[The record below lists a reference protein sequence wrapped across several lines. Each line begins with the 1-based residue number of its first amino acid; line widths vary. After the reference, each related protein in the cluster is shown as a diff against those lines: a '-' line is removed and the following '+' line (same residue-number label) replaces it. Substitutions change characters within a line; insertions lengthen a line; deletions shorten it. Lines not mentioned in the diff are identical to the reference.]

1 MFPLMKKNKKRPY
14 LRQIVLPIILSAIF
28 FTTASFKN
36 DFFEIAKQIEIF
48 TEMYKQLNMNY
59 VDETNPAELM
69 DHAIDGMLD
78 GLDPYTKYWT
88 EQEVERSKINRRGSF
103 TGIGANVST
112 RKDKVIIVEPW
123 KDYPADKAGLKAGDE
138 IIEIDGL
145 KITDYKDSAGDL
157 LKGSPGSEVKITYV
171 RNGKTTNVTLKRAAV
186 EVKAVPF
193 FKMATPEI
201 GYVVLSK
208 FNEKASKETRDA
220 IKELKKQGATKVIL
234 DLRGNPGGLLSEA
247 VNVSNLFIPKD
258 KLITSTRSA
267 IEKYN
272 KTYLTPKNEEFEDMP
287 IAVLIN
293 GRSASAS
300 EIVSGS
306 IQDYDRGV
314 IVGARSFGKG
324 LVQRP
329 KELSYGTQVKITISR
344 YYTPSGRCI
353 QALDYWNRDEN
364 GDAVRTAAAD
374 YTAFKTIKNKRTVY
388 DGGGVLPDIELA
400 SAAFSPITTALLKEN
415 AIFDYATQY
424 YYAHKITSLEDFEFS
439 DRDFNDFVKWIE
451 DRGFEFET
459 VTETAFAK
467 AYKTAVNEELND
479 DIETS
484 YNEMIKSIRKAK
496 KREVVDKQSEI
507 QSLLSDEI
515 IKRYFYKDGLYEHQI
530 KNNPEIKAAIEVLND
545 KNKYDKILG
554 NV

>member
-1 MFPLMKKNKKRPY
+1 MPKKSPY
-14 LRQIVLPIILSAIF
+14 FRQIALPILLATVL

-48 TEMYKQLNMNY
+48 TEMYKQVNMNY
-59 VDETNPAELM
+59 VDDTNPAQLM
-69 DHAIDGMLD
+69 DNAIDGMLD

-112 RKDKVIIVEPW
+112 RDDKVIIVEPW

-138 IIEIDGL
+138 IIQIDGL
-145 KITDYKDSAGDL
+145 KISDYKDNAGDL
-157 LKGSPGSEVKITYV
+157 LKGSPGTEVKITYD
-171 RNGKTTNVTLKRAAV
+171 RNGKTITATLKRVAV
-186 EVKAVPF
+186 DVKAVPF
-193 FKMATPEI
+193 YAMATPEI

-208 FNEKASKETRDA
+208 FNEKASRETRAA
-220 IKELKKQGATKVIL
+220 IKNLEKQGATKVIL

-258 KLITSTRSA
+258 KLITSTQSA

-272 KTYLTPKNEEFEDMP
+272 KTYLTSKKEEFEGMP
-287 IAVLIN
+287 VAVLIN

-364 GDAVRTAAAD
+364 GEAVRTTATD
-374 YTAFKTIKNKRTVY
+374 YNAFKTIKNQRTVY

-400 SAAFSPITTALLKEN
+400 SAGYSPITTALLKEN
-415 AIFDYATQY
+415 SIFDYATQY
-424 YYAHKITSLEDFEFS
+424 FYKHQISSIDDFEFTN
-439 DRDFNDFVKWIE
+439 RDFDDFVKWIE

-459 VTETAFAK
+459 VTESAFAK
-467 AYKTAVNEELND
+467 AYQTAIKEELSD
-479 DIETS
+479 DIKTS
-484 YNEMIKSIRKAK
+484 YDEMIDNIRKAK
-496 KREVVDKQSEI
+496 KRDVIDKEAEI
-507 QSLLSDEI
+507 KSLLTDEI
-515 IKRYFYKDGLYEHQI
+515 IKRYFYKEGLYEYQI
-530 KNNPEIKAAIEVLND
+530 KNNPEIKSAIEVLENTS
-545 KNKYDKILG
+545 KYDKILG
-554 NV
+554 NA